1 MKRIAYLLSIS
12 LIAGSILVGCG
23 SSSSSTPSATAT
35 PATTATPAA
44 TATPDVTAT
53 PTPDASA
60 TPLPGGECPGY
71 LPC

>member
-12 LIAGSILVGCG
+12 LIAGSIFVGCG

-35 PATTATPAA
+35 PAPTATPAA
-44 TATPDVTAT
+44 TATPAT
-53 PTPDASA
+53 PAASA
-60 TPLPGGECPGY
+60 TPLPGGECTGY